1 LPANQNAAEEG
12 NEKLQALAENFQ
24 QKLSTDRLEWLK
36 STVAEFESQ
45 NRQNERLLLILIVP
59 HEDKRALYIAGL
71 GPMKVVVSRGG
82 GQQLVYSEAQQGK
95 VVSGWLQTGDVIAGG
110 TSEFVDEVWNETS
123 GPLGEKL
130 EDSQAAIGSH
140 EQQSLMAGV
149 VLAFVEPV
157 GSEESETS
165 SESVPGPIHLEMPA
179 GEVTDD
185 SSSPL
190 SMPSTRPPRFSLPQR
205 LMGGHALAWM
215 AGKDARPTRKASL
228 VIGGIFLLLL
238 LISVAVGSVR
248 KEGVK
253 RETEFLSVVEPLE
266 HSLEEASDLRSV
278 NPVRARSLVAEVRA
292 EAEQIEGRFTD
303 DPYAGRWQEFIQ
315 RLNQVWTEVSGERV
329 VTGSLWLDLT
339 VIRDYLTGSQLIMV
353 DENTLGVVDR
363 ENGAAVTIGLSD
375 KSAKVV
381 GAGDAIKQ
389 STGADAWA
397 GSVVVLTS
405 EGVSYFSPES
415 SQGETLIRADGEI
428 WDQITHVAGFAGNIY
443 LAGDI
448 DIWRY
453 PGLNDGV
460 AGRGRWL
467 RPGTE
472 PNLSS
477 IADWA
482 IDGQIWV
489 LTREGRVLRFNQ
501 GIQENF
507 EIKGLVES
515 LVEPT
520 RLAVNTAA
528 EELLI
533 LDRERGSVVV
543 ISQETGEYQQQLVWD
558 QLKRA
563 SDLVADPSG
572 ERFFA
577 IIGSELYEISL
588 K

>member
-1 LPANQNAAEEG
+1 
-12 NEKLQALAENFQ
+12 
-24 QKLSTDRLEWLK
+24 
-36 STVAEFESQ
+36 
-45 NRQNERLLLILIVP
+45 
-59 HEDKRALYIAGL
+59 
-71 GPMKVVVSRGG
+71 
-82 GQQLVYSEAQQGK
+82 
-95 VVSGWLQTGDVIAGG
+95 
-110 TSEFVDEVWNETS
+110 
-123 GPLGEKL
+123 
-130 EDSQAAIGSH
+130 
-140 EQQSLMAGV
+140 
-149 VLAFVEPV
+149 
-157 GSEESETS
+157 
-165 SESVPGPIHLEMPA
+165 
-179 GEVTDD
+179 
-185 SSSPL
+185 
-190 SMPSTRPPRFSLPQR
+190 
-205 LMGGHALAWM
+205 
-215 AGKDARPTRKASL
+215 
-228 VIGGIFLLLL
+228 
-238 LISVAVGSVR
+238 
-248 KEGVK
+248 
-253 RETEFLSVVEPLE
+253 
-266 HSLEEASDLRSV
+266 
-278 NPVRARSLVAEVRA
+278 
-292 EAEQIEGRFTD
+292 
-303 DPYAGRWQEFIQ
+303 
-315 RLNQVWTEVSGERV
+315 V

-397 GSVVVLTS
+397 GSIVVLTS

-428 WDQITHVAGFAGNIY
+428 WDQISHIAGFAGNIY